1 MPVWSIGSVESEP
14 EVRLVRWR
22 VLEASYGDDVA
33 SPTRHFVGCLARDG
47 TGRVCSAVQSIDLSA
62 MRGVSRSGRV
72 YELVGAPGW
81 DAEGEYVWGIWCGI
95 SEVVSCTDVT
105 AEVIA
110 SMVEDAAEVS
120 GVKPRVKCSERGESK

>member
-1 MPVWSIGSVESEP
+1 MPVWSIGSVENEP

-22 VLEASYGDDVA
+22 VLEASSSPDFP

-62 MRGVSRSGRV
+62 MRGVTKSGRV

-81 DAEGEYVWGIWCGI
+81 DAEGEYVWGVWCRI
-95 SEVVSCTDVT
+95 NEVASFTDVT
-105 AEVIA
+105 KELLEAAKGLGA
-110 SMVEDAAEVS
+110 SSDDGAGPQCDDAAL
-120 GVKPRVKCSERGESK
+120 